1 MKRLCLC
8 LAITLCLVSLCFVSP
23 LDKAFASSISDNSV
37 ITLSG
42 SVNQQNE
49 LIVQANLTVN
59 TGISGMTLEL
69 IYDKTALSLSSVVLG
84 SALASLDPIYTGSET
99 VSSSFKFNYL
109 GQENDFSTGKLFTL
123 TFELN
128 DGVKDGS
135 YVVSLRYTK
144 DKDVTYYDS
153 NQEVKTKNLY
163 IDNAEVAVKN
173 SSIIQVTTINS
184 DKTNSIIWLVLIAV
198 CVCAVVVTGVLV
210 VLKLLNKRKDWKKI

>member
-1 MKRLCLC
+1 MFAL
-8 LAITLCLVSLCFVSP
+8 ISSCFVSP

-49 LIVQANLTVN
+49 LVVQANLTVN

-69 IYDKTALSLSSVVLG
+69 IYDKTALDLSNVVLG

-99 VSSSFKFNYL
+99 SAKSFKFNYL
-109 GQENDFSTGKLFTL
+109 GKENDFSTGRLFTL

-128 DGVKDGS
+128 DGVKDGN

-144 DKDVTYYDS
+144 DKDVTYYDR
-153 NQEVKTKNLY
+153 NLDVKTKNLY
-163 IDNAEVAVKN
+163 IDNAEIAVKD

-184 DKTNSIIWLVLIAV
+184 DKSSSIIWIVLIAIG
-198 CVCAVVVTGVLV
+198 VCAVVVTGVLV
-210 VLKLLNKRKDWKKI
+210 VLKLLTKRKDWKKI